1 MEMQIDDQPDLLTLR
16 MKGSFDE
23 LSADWFDVL
32 SSRIERVPV
41 DILMNMD
48 SVSYIDS
55 KGLGALF
62 SLHKHVEDLGY
73 HMFFSQISDNL
84 REVFDLA
91 GLQHIL
97 RIYKNDEDAL
107 HAIKL
112 CQVRRRN

>member
-32 SSRIERVPV
+32 SNRIERVPV
-41 DILMNMD
+41 DILMNMNE
-48 SVSYIDS
+48 VTYIDS

-62 SLHKHVEDLGY
+62 NLHKRVEDLGY
-73 HMFFSQISDNL
+73 HMFFSQISENL
-84 REVFDLA
+84 MEVFDLA

-97 RIYKNDEDAL
+97 RIYKNDDDAL
-107 HAIKL
+107 YAIKL
-112 CQVRRRN
+112 YQVKRKN